1 MLVRFSAKAT
11 LAALALAT
19 LSGAGPSAAQGLDE
33 PLSQAPSQAPAP
45 IAQTPLG
52 FEGQALSALDPWS
65 VGAISR
71 AQGGLPANMWA
82 QSEPSVLALVFQRLP
97 TVYESPAARDLARRV
112 LLSGGDAPRGDSTVA
127 ARGRFQALG
136 KMGAADDLGIMAAG
150 LGGDGGGGDPEI
162 AQYAAQAELSR
173 GRRPQACGRER
184 LVQTEAPTPFMLRL
198 RAFCAAAGG
207 DRAAADLAL
216 ELAQSSGAGDAWY
229 SAATAAAGGAPGARP
244 PAARY
249 DTSLNVQLSL
259 AGNLTPGRL
268 PLADS
273 STLALVG
280 LARAENAPQ
289 PIRAQAA
296 ALAFRRGVLSAR
308 EARTILRATPAETT
322 SGLPP
327 LVDALRRID
336 AAIAAG
342 EEQARAQAAS
352 LAAAQAAAQSGAEP
366 PPVVAPT
373 GVSAELQIAATI
385 ADMLRQAS
393 DAADFAAVAAF
404 FKEEIDTL
412 NTAPDPAAA
421 LLLARAAVV
430 SGDLRLAQRL
440 VDGIAEAGVEAAALA
455 PLQAALGAY
464 RGPRGNGAQF
474 AVARRIDS
482 GGASMARAAARDVVI
497 LSALGFELDGAAQAF
512 LMANPPQGGVRAD
525 AGVMAILRAAVERR
539 SLGEALLLIVVA
551 SENGPALLDAESLA
565 QLIGSL
571 RALGFEEEARRFAV
585 EALLAGQPS

>member
-1 MLVRFSAKAT
+1 
-11 LAALALAT
+11 
-19 LSGAGPSAAQGLDE
+19 
-33 PLSQAPSQAPAP
+33 
-45 IAQTPLG
+45 
-52 FEGQALSALDPWS
+52 
-65 VGAISR
+65 
-71 AQGGLPANMWA
+71 
-82 QSEPSVLALVFQRLP
+82 
-97 TVYESPAARDLARRV
+97 
-112 LLSGGDAPRGDSTVA
+112 
-127 ARGRFQALG
+127 
-136 KMGAADDLGIMAAG
+136 
-150 LGGDGGGGDPEI
+150 
-162 AQYAAQAELSR
+162 
-173 GRRPQACGRER
+173 
-184 LVQTEAPTPFMLRL
+184 
-198 RAFCAAAGG
+198 
-207 DRAAADLAL
+207 
-216 ELAQSSGAGDAWY
+216 
-229 SAATAAAGGAPGARP
+229 
-244 PAARY
+244 
-249 DTSLNVQLSL
+249 
-259 AGNLTPGRL
+259 
-268 PLADS
+268 
-273 STLALVG
+273 
-280 LARAENAPQ
+280 
-289 PIRAQAA
+289 
-296 ALAFRRGVLSAR
+296 
-308 EARTILRATPAETT
+308 LRATPAETT

-464 RGPRGNGAQF
+464 RGQRGNGAQF